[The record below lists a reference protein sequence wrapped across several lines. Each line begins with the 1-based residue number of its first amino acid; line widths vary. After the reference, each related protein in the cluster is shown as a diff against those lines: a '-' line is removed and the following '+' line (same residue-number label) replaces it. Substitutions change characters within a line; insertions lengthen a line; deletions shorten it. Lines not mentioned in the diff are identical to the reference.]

1 LGGDVAVL
9 DRRLDVIES
18 TFELAMPG
26 GDFESYTHE
35 RLTQVRS

>member
-1 LGGDVAVL
+1 MRARETIEFLAPDE
-9 DRRLDVIES
+9 IES

-35 RLTQVRS
+35 RLKKTHA